1 MKYHK
6 LSKKAKGT
14 LKTERP
20 MALHTLQV
28 AHESDGDIAAPD
40 IIEILPD
47 LPQDLKDEEHGLG
60 AKRRNKWLKQKDF
73 DAYLDDIKK
82 KGMHNAYRRRQF
94 KTISLS
100 KSNRQKYLNE
110 LAKQQG
116 LSSNNNEWKIVNK
129 KNEKTIKKSK
139 DKKYKKNTKKI

>member
-47 LPQDLKDEEHGLG
+47 LPQDLKNEEDGLG
-60 AKRRNKWLKQKDF
+60 AK
-73 DAYLDDIKK
+73 
-82 KGMHNAYRRRQF
+82 RRQF

-129 KNEKTIKKSK
+129 KNKKNKKTIKKSK

>member
-1 MKYHK
+1 MNYHK
-6 LSKKAKGT
+6 LNKKAKGT
-14 LKTERP
+14 LKTKRP

-60 AKRRNKWLKQKDF
+60 AERRNKWLKQKDF

-129 KNEKTIKKSK
+129 KNKKSIKKTK
-139 DKKYKKNTKKI
+139 HKKHKKNTKKI